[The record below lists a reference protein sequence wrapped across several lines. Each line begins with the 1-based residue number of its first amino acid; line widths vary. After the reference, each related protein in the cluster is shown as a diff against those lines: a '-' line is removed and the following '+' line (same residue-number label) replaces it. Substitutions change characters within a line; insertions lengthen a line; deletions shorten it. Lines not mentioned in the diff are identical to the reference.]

1 MFKDY
6 VEKEKESIPIALRE
20 ISSDYAEKFTLIRC
34 LAVLSD
40 KVFNIELPHRDHL
53 LIILCSGLR

>member
-20 ISSDYAEKFTLIRC
+20 ISFDQAEKFTLIRC
-34 LAVLSD
+34 LAVLTD
-40 KVFNIELPHRDHL
+40 KVREIMINSFFVK
-53 LIILCSGLR
+53 

>member
-20 ISSDYAEKFTLIRC
+20 ISFDYAEKFTLIRC

-40 KVFNIELPHRDHL
+40 KVIQRRLTM
-53 LIILCSGLR
+53 IIY